1 MYSNGMSEKRQ
12 AVMMAAGLGS
22 RVGKITTVLPKAL
35 IPINGKPMIE
45 QNIECMIEAGL
56 SRLIMMVGYKREMFA
71 YLVDKYQNQIEIIQV
86 LNPKYQDYNTFSTI
100 YYASNYFDRDTFF
113 TTADIYLTENVYKK
127 YGWKESDPVTYGFYL
142 HKLVKDLPKPDWIAT
157 LGEDEIGKYIVS
169 VDKNGFNGSM
179 YSGITFWPVN
189 ELQFIRSRLMAA
201 DWNDPELKRMYWDEF
216 LFPIFKTHHIHVRHM
231 ESDLEVLEVD
241 DEDDLRAMKEYVH
254 DPISVEDLKKSLG
267 LL

>member
-179 YSGITFWPVN
+179 YSGITF
-189 ELQFIRSRLMAA
+189 
-201 DWNDPELKRMYWDEF
+201 
-216 LFPIFKTHHIHVRHM
+216 
-231 ESDLEVLEVD
+231 
-241 DEDDLRAMKEYVH
+241 
-254 DPISVEDLKKSLG
+254 
-267 LL
+267 

>member
-56 SRLIMMVGYKREMFA
+56 SRLIMMVGYKREMFT

-113 TTADIYLTENVYKK
+113 
-127 YGWKESDPVTYGFYL
+127 
-142 HKLVKDLPKPDWIAT
+142 
-157 LGEDEIGKYIVS
+157 
-169 VDKNGFNGSM
+169 
-179 YSGITFWPVN
+179 
-189 ELQFIRSRLMAA
+189 
-201 DWNDPELKRMYWDEF
+201 
-216 LFPIFKTHHIHVRHM
+216 
-231 ESDLEVLEVD
+231 
-241 DEDDLRAMKEYVH
+241 
-254 DPISVEDLKKSLG
+254 
-267 LL
+267 

>member
-56 SRLIMMVGYKREMFA
+56 SRLIMMVGYKREMFT

-127 YGWKESDPVTYGFYL
+127 YG
-142 HKLVKDLPKPDWIAT
+142 
-157 LGEDEIGKYIVS
+157 
-169 VDKNGFNGSM
+169 
-179 YSGITFWPVN
+179 
-189 ELQFIRSRLMAA
+189 
-201 DWNDPELKRMYWDEF
+201 
-216 LFPIFKTHHIHVRHM
+216 
-231 ESDLEVLEVD
+231 
-241 DEDDLRAMKEYVH
+241 
-254 DPISVEDLKKSLG
+254 
-267 LL
+267 